1 MKKITFLLVVLLS
14 YTAFSQITI
23 TNISSYQ
30 VFQRNGTGNA
40 DIPIEG
46 TYSGTP
52 ESIEARWNSNDVWT
66 TLSINDSETF
76 SGTLVDQNQGQGTLE
91 IRFSNDPLIES
102 SIEYVGV
109 GDIFIIAGQS
119 NASGRGLTLN
129 NYSHPSLKATL
140 FGNDDV
146 WKELSDASDSHIGQV
161 DEVSIDYIAAGSV
174 WPLIATDIMEVENI
188 PVAFIPTAQ
197 GGTRVI
203 QWQPGDDHFDPS
215 TLYGSMSRRIQAIGG
230 KIKGILFFQGESDAQ
245 MNTTQMDYEDLLN
258 NYVNTVVSDFPGVSV
273 IVGQIGQANFDDLDP
288 IRAAQINVANS
299 NINAHIGPA
308 TYDIN
313 LSDEEGDTLH
323 YKSDNDIQEFARRWF
338 MAINNTYYRGTNG
351 YGPIVIT
358 DDVSYNLTENKITV
372 PFSGNTSPVINE
384 ASTVTVNSFDLMND
398 NIAISISSISITN
411 NSIEITPTSV
421 LDVNQPITLSYASL
435 NKGVDAAIYDI
446 ENLPAQNFYNLAVP
460 LDEELSTSSFSK
472 NNLSIYPNPVQESVF
487 LSFDPSVNEEITL
500 KLYASTGQLIITK
513 TAHTND
519 HTLEIDTSI
528 LHSGIYYLHFLTEA
542 TQEVKKIIKY

>member
-1 MKKITFLLVVLLS
+1 MKKITFLIVLFS
-14 YTAFSQITI
+14 CTVFSQITI
-23 TNISSYQ
+23 TNINSYQ
-30 VFQRNGTGNA
+30 VFQRTGTGNA

-52 ESIEARWNSNDVWT
+52 ESIEARWNNSDVWT
-66 TLSINDSETF
+66 TLSIDDAETF
-76 SGTLVDQNQGQGTLE
+76 SGTLVNQSQGQGTLE
-91 IRFSNDPLIES
+91 VRFSNDPLIES

-119 NASGRGLTLN
+119 NASGRGVTLN
-129 NYSHPSLKATL
+129 TYSHPSLKAGL

-146 WKELSDASDSHIGQV
+146 WKELSDASDSHIDQV

-197 GGTRVI
+197 GGTRII
-203 QWQPGDDHFDPS
+203 QWQPSADHSDPL
-215 TLYGSMSRRIQAIGG
+215 TLYGSMNRRINAVGG

-258 NYVNTVVSDFPGVSV
+258 NYVNTVASDFPGVSV
-273 IVGQIGQANFDDLDP
+273 IVGQIGQANFDELDA

-299 NINAHIGPA
+299 NINAYIGPA

-338 MAINNTYYRGTNG
+338 MAVNTIYYSGTNG

-358 DDVSYNLTENKITV
+358 NDVSYNLTENKITV
-372 PFSGNTSPVINE
+372 PFSGNTSPVINA
-384 ASTVTVNSFDLMND
+384 ASTVTANSFDLVNNGPVSLSSVTIID
-398 NIAISISSISITN
+398 NT
-411 NSIEITPTSV
+411 IEIIPASI
-421 LDVNQPITLSYASL
+421 LDIDQPITLTYASL
-435 NKGVDAAIYDI
+435 NKGVDEAIYDND
-446 ENLPAQNFYNLAVP
+446 NLPAQNFYNQTVRVEDPLAISN
-460 LDEELSTSSFSK
+460 LNK
-472 NNLSIYPNPVQESVF
+472 NTFLLYPNPVREHVF
-487 LSFDPSVNEEITL
+487 LYFDSVIAKEVIVEI
-500 KLYASTGQLIITK
+500 YATTGQLIIAK
-513 TAHTND
+513 TAHSSEN
-519 HTLEIDTSI
+519 TLKINTAA
-528 LHSGIYYLHFLTEA
+528 LRPGIYYIHFTTEE
-542 TQEVKKIIKY
+542 TQTTRKMIKM